1 MKTMMMRLVGL
12 FDGTSD
18 QLRPVARPADDT
30 DGAEGEDEGTD
41 EQDANDEGEGAEG
54 EPADGDTEGAD
65 GADDTEEEGADDP
78 TEGEGGEDTDGDA
91 DGEEAEGDANDGEP
105 QDGEGAEGAEGE
117 DADDGDDADGEGAA
131 EEGGNEAGGN
141 AKDEGPGMELED
153 FEGDTGL
160 LDPLEALTQG
170 FDKEAEDVRG
180 EEQIW
185 RPWDTDCDRVVTPEI
200 AEYQR
205 DSFKRKT
212 KKADKE
218 LLTTVAALRS
228 YFRNKFLSSRQP
240 EVRHGL
246 RRGSHLSD
254 RRLVASFIEMKGGKT
269 PSRPWARIKK
279 QPAESLA
286 IAVVGDMSGS
296 MDSGRG
302 QNKLY
307 KMAAKG
313 MYAVASAFCDLGSPI
328 LCCGVRD
335 NWEYAANTQEGRGLV
350 KAGDFHR
357 NDGVDYVIFKDWQE
371 KTKDVADRF
380 WTYNATGGTP
390 LSDGVQFALE
400 QINTREEKHRLILVV
415 TDGVPNNPDVVRRQ
429 IRLAEEAGIKVV
441 GVGIGWGCDGVVGL
455 FPDHVVVDNVQDL
468 PRALVDKVESL
479 VFPPTGGGRA
489 QLDGTTGHA
498 RRGY

>member
-30 DGAEGEDEGTD
+30 DGAEGE
-41 EQDANDEGEGAEG
+41 
-54 EPADGDTEGAD
+54 PADGDTEGAD
-65 GADDTEEEGADDP
+65 GAGDEADDTEEEGADDP

-91 DGEEAEGDANDGEP
+91 DGEEAEGDADDGEP
-105 QDGEGAEGAEGE
+105 QDGEGAEGEGEGESAEGD
-117 DADDGDDADGEGAA
+117 DADDGDDADGEGAG
-131 EEGGNEAGGN
+131 EEGGNKAGGN
-141 AKDEGPGMELED
+141 AEDEGPGMELED

-170 FDKEAEDVRG
+170 FDKEAEDVRTD
-180 EEQIW
+180 EQIW
-185 RPWDTDCDRVVTPEI
+185 RPWDTGCDRVVTPEI
-200 AEYQR
+200 ADHQR

-212 KKADKE
+212 RKADKE

-296 MDSGRG
+296 MDGGRG
-302 QNKLY
+302 DRKLY

-335 NWEYAANTQEGRGLV
+335 NWEYAANPYGARALV
-350 KAGDFHR
+350 KEGDFHR
-357 NDGVDYVIFKDWQE
+357 TSGVDYIIFKDWQE

-380 WTYNATGGTP
+380 WKYSATGGTP

-415 TDGVPNNPDVVRRQ
+415 TDGVPNSPKVVQRQ

-441 GVGIGWGCDGVVGL
+441 GVGIGWGCREIGGL
-455 FPDHVVVDNVQDL
+455 FPDHVVVENVEDL